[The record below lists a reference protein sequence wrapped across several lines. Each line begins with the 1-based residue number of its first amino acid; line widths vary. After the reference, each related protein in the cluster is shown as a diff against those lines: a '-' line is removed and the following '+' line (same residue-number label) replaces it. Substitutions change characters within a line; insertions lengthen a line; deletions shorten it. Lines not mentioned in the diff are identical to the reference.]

1 MEKRYQQNQPVLIE
15 KIIAALSYLTMG
27 FVGFIWLLIG
37 FFTKSNL
44 RPFLKY
50 HIFQSIFISFAYLII
65 SLVLGM
71 IMNILSII
79 PLVNQLVLQF
89 TFYLNAPLLFGFSI
103 IQILVNI
110 VILYLAITSLQ
121 GRYSYIP
128 WVSDIIKINVKNS

>member
-1 MEKRYQQNQPVLIE
+1 MEKRYQQNQPLLIE

-27 FVGFIWLLIG
+27 FVGFVWLLIG

-65 SLVLGM
+65 SLILGM

-110 VILYLAITSLQ
+110 VILYLAVTSLQ

>member
-1 MEKRYQQNQPVLIE
+1 MENRYQQSQPLLIE

-37 FFTKSNL
+37 FFTKNNL

-65 SLVLGM
+65 SLILGM
-71 IMNILSII
+71 IMNILSVI

-110 VILYLAITSLQ
+110 VILYLAVTSLQ

>member
-27 FVGFIWLLIG
+27 LVGFIWLLIAL
-37 FFTKSNL
+37 FTKNNL

-50 HIFQSIFISFAYLII
+50 HIFQSIFISFAFLILN
-65 SLVLGM
+65 LVLG
-71 IMNILSII
+71 IVMNILSMI
-79 PLVNQLVLQF
+79 PFVNQLVLQF

-103 IQILVNI
+103 IQILINI

-121 GRYSYIP
+121 GQYSYLP
-128 WVSDIIKINVKNS
+128 WVSDIIKINVRNS